1 MEEKEEKNMNKKE
14 CKKYVKRA
22 FKRIIETRKNL
33 TPENIEIEIMNSIND
48 ETEIYASYGKIAMY
62 NLKNSAT
69 VITAEQLERQIDI
82 IPTIYKTQSKILEKA
97 KQI

>member
-1 MEEKEEKNMNKKE
+1 MNKNE

-22 FKRIIETRKNL
+22 FKRIIKTGKSL
-33 TPENIEIEIMNSIND
+33 TPENIEIEIMNSINN
-48 ETEIYASYGKIAMY
+48 EAEIYASYGKIAMY

-69 VITAEQLERQIDI
+69 EVTTKQLEKQIDI